1 MKRKVLCESN
11 HHIDDPEA
19 ESPVLQQQC
28 EAGAWQ
34 WQRSPYMCPQSLSSP
49 LSTVQ
54 CPVCPLP
61 SLALPMETAVAR
73 VAAGRAAWR
82 HD

>member
-1 MKRKVLCESN
+1 MREKS
-11 HHIDDPEA
+11 HP

-49 LSTVQ
+49 LSSVQ
-54 CPVCPLP
+54 CPHTALCPLP
-61 SLALPMETAVAR
+61 CLALPMETGAAR
-73 VAAGRAAWR
+73 VAASRAAWR